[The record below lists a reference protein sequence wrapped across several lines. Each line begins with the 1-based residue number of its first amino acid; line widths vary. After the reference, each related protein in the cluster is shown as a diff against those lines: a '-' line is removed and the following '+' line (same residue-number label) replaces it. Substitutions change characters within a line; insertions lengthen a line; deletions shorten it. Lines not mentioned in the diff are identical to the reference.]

1 LKKQNESN
9 WQKQL
14 LLAAMASVVVLLVA
28 IPSVVAQDQWD
39 KGDEWR
45 APYKVGDSVQFSISG
60 RASDFQK
67 CKVSNNEPGFPMR
80 VECDAF
86 KQWTAGSYVVYGKS
100 SIRPPAQSAENAQ
113 DKAKP
118 KDETQNKTDEQEQ
131 PENQTGGIE
140 RPDEGECQF
149 NEPAGTS
156 LKNAR
161 ASEQLFKRVIY
172 ERYRDMESGRKVG
185 VTFKTFTLNKSFVN
199 RLTGSG
205 LLHDGAPQGA
215 TVYRYKTDFFT
226 CVKYTDSI
234 LRTDIQEGYFA
245 CFKDK
250 SGEWACAEDGRRN
263 WSQKHLAVK

>member
-1 LKKQNESN
+1 MLKTNSSLRN
-9 WQKQL
+9 HL
-14 LLAAMASVVVLLVA
+14 LFAAMASVAVLLVA
-28 IPSVVAQDQWD
+28 IPAVVAQDQWD

-45 APYKVGDSVQFSISG
+45 APYKVGDTVQFSISG

-100 SIRPPAQSAENAQ
+100 SIQGAGVAEKAK

-118 KDETQNKTDEQEQ
+118 EEREEPAEDQA
-131 PENQTGGIE
+131 GGIE

-149 NEPAGTS
+149 NEPAGTAS
-156 LKNAR
+156 RNAK
-161 ASEQLFKRVIY
+161 ASEPLFKRVIY

-185 VTFKTFTLNKSFVN
+185 VTFKTFRLANSFVN
-199 RLTGSG
+199 RIRGGMLMN
-205 LLHDGAPQGA
+205 DGAPLGA
-215 TVYRYKTDFFT
+215 TVYRYRTDFFT

-234 LRTDIQEGYFA
+234 LRTDVQEGYFA

>member
-1 LKKQNESN
+1 MIRKTNSSLRK
-9 WQKQL
+9 L
-14 LLAAMASVVVLLVA
+14 LLTTIASATVLLVGVPQA
-28 IPSVVAQDQWD
+28 VAQDQWD

-45 APYKVGDSVQFSISG
+45 APYKVGDLVQFSISG

-80 VECDAF
+80 VQCDAF
-86 KQWTAGSYVVYGKS
+86 KQWTAGSYVVYGKG
-100 SIRPPAQSAENAQ
+100 SIQGAAGIA
-113 DKAKP
+113 DKAKNNATP
-118 KDETQNKTDEQEQ
+118 EKTEEPAQDQA
-131 PENQTGGIE
+131 GGLE

-149 NEPAGTS
+149 NEPAGTTS
-156 LKNAR
+156 RNTK
-161 ASEQLFKRVIY
+161 ASEQLFQRVIY

-205 LLHDGAPQGA
+205 LLHDGAPQGVM
-215 TVYRYKTDFFT
+215 VYRYKTDFFT

-234 LRTDIQEGYFA
+234 LRTDVQEGYFA

>member
-1 LKKQNESN
+1 MTKKTNLSLLKH
-9 WQKQL
+9 L
-14 LLAAMASVVVLLVA
+14 LFAAMASVAVLLVA
-28 IPSVVAQDQWD
+28 IPPVVAQDQWD

-45 APYKVGDSVQFSISG
+45 APYKVGDFVQFSISG

-100 SIRPPAQSAENAQ
+100 SIQGAAGIAE
-113 DKAKP
+113 KAKNNAKP
-118 KDETQNKTDEQEQ
+118 EETEKPVEDQA
-131 PENQTGGIE
+131 GGIE

-149 NEPAGTS
+149 NEQAGTAS
-156 LKNAR
+156 RNAKP
-161 ASEQLFKRVIY
+161 SEQLFKRVIY

-205 LLHDGAPQGA
+205 LLHDGAPRGA

-234 LRTDIQEGYFA
+234 LRTDVQEGYFA